1 MNDMTRAIPSGQCRF
16 VCHAEALS
24 APHTF
29 WKGTAQLLLHQ
40 HTFLSQPVTPASEP
54 EPPASTGWATA
65 AQRQSQHA
73 GSRKGAGDPAEG
85 ASSFELCEYQPA
97 DQVLATAPTAADHND
112 GQMLVKRPLRP
123 KVEVSA
129 HLKLLLQS
137 SEVRQPNQASFTPC
151 KQTAASTAVC
161 SAGPVVLKKLPQY
174 RHTVG
179 PAPVTMAGSTDQPT
193 PLPPLYGQ
201 LQSDSAVAAQ
211 GVKRPAVQAGAPLV
225 PALLKRPKLA
235 NHSKQ
240 PVSKAGTTQP
250 KPAASKANAAGKAAA
265 GRKAPAGP
273 KAAAKAASAKAGAKA
288 ASMQA
293 AGASATPGIPMPMTA
308 APDADGMSAP
318 SAAATAM
325 PLGTDNIATIARG
338 LAPDADEAAAMAAAA
353 AAAAAAPAKAA
364 RQRKKADDMDLAEV
378 EKKIQE
384 KFAAGKLADLSI
396 PQLKC
401 FLKAHKLPVGGKKS
415 DLIARVEPLLTK

>member
-1 MNDMTRAIPSGQCRF
+1 VSGTTRAILLRQYRF

-24 APHTF
+24 APNTF

-40 HTFLSQPVTPASEP
+40 HTFLSQPVSPASEP
-54 EPPASTGWATA
+54 EPPAGTGWATA

-73 GSRKGAGDPAEG
+73 RSRKGAGDPA
-85 ASSFELCEYQPA
+85 ADTSLVELSGYQPA
-97 DQVLATAPTAADHND
+97 DEVLATAPTGADHD
-112 GQMLVKRPLRP
+112 DCQMLVKRPLRP

-137 SEVRQPNQASFTPC
+137 SEMRQPTQAAFTPC
-151 KQTAASTAVC
+151 KQIAASTAVC

-179 PAPVTMAGSTDQPT
+179 PAPVTMAESTDQPT
-193 PLPPLYGQ
+193 PLPPLSGQ
-201 LQSDSAVAAQ
+201 LQSGSAVAAQ

-235 NHSKQ
+235 FNSKQ
-240 PVSKAGTTQP
+240 PVGKAGATQP
-250 KPAASKANAAGKAAA
+250 KPAASKANATGKAAA
-265 GRKAPAGP
+265 VRKAPAGP

-293 AGASATPGIPMPMTA
+293 TGASATPGIPMPMTA
-308 APDADGMSAP
+308 APDAGGMSAP
-318 SAAATAM
+318 SAAATAV
-325 PLGTDNIATIARG
+325 PLGIDNIAMVA
-338 LAPDADEAAAMAAAA
+338 LAPDADAAAAMAAAA
-353 AAAAAAPAKAA
+353 AAAATAPAKVP
-364 RQRKKADDMDLAEV
+364 RQRKKADDIDLAEV

-396 PQLKC
+396 PELKC
-401 FLKAHKLPVGGKKS
+401 FLKARKLPVGGKKS
-415 DLIARVEPLLTK
+415 DLVARVEPLLTKS

>member
-1 MNDMTRAIPSGQCRF
+1 M
-16 VCHAEALS
+16 CHAEALS
-24 APHTF
+24 APNTF

-40 HTFLSQPVTPASEP
+40 HTFLSQSVPPASEP
-54 EPPASTGWATA
+54 EPPAGTGWATA

-73 GSRKGAGDPAEG
+73 GSRKGAGDPAED
-85 ASSFELCEYQPA
+85 ASSFELSEYQPA
-97 DQVLATAPTAADHND
+97 EQVLATAPTGADHNEC
-112 GQMLVKRPLRP
+112 QMLVKRPLRP

-137 SEVRQPNQASFTPC
+137 SEMRQPTQAAFTPC
-151 KQTAASTAVC
+151 KQIAASTAVR

-179 PAPVTMAGSTDQPT
+179 PAPVTMAESTDQPT
-193 PLPPLYGQ
+193 SLPPSSGQ
-201 LQSDSAVAAQ
+201 LQSGSAVAAQ
-211 GVKRPAVQAGAPLV
+211 GVKRPAIQAGAPLV

-235 NHSKQ
+235 FNSKQ
-240 PVSKAGTTQP
+240 PVGKAGATQP

-265 GRKAPAGP
+265 ARKAPAGP

-293 AGASATPGIPMPMTA
+293 TVGASATPSIPVPVTA
-308 APDADGMSAP
+308 APDAGSMSLP
-318 SAAATAM
+318 SAATAV
-325 PLGTDNIATIARG
+325 LFGTDNIATVALG
-338 LAPDADEAAAMAAAA
+338 LAPDADAAAA
-353 AAAAAAPAKAA
+353 IAAGAAPAKAP
-364 RQRKKADDMDLAEV
+364 RQRKKADDIDLAEV

-396 PQLKC
+396 PELKC
-401 FLKAHKLPVGGKKS
+401 FLKARKLPVGGKKS
-415 DLIARVEPLLTK
+415 DLVARVEPLLTKS